1 MASSQPRIAFEAT
14 PQAFAAALIGATL
27 LFDGVGGLVV
37 ETEAYD
43 ATDPASH
50 AFRGQTAR
58 NAVMF
63 GAPGRAYVY
72 RIYGLHWC
80 LNIVCGDR
88 PGGAVL
94 FRALQPTHGLDR
106 MRERRGTDDAGR
118 LCSGPGRLCQ
128 ALAITA
134 AQNGTAMDRAPFELA
149 MPEGPTTVVAGPR
162 IGLSKAREQPWR
174 FGLAGSPHLS
184 RPFSDPGGVQRT

>member
-1 MASSQPRIAFEAT
+1 VASSQPRIAFEAT

-63 GAPGRAYVY
+63 GPPGRAYVY

-106 MRERRGTDDAGR
+106 MHERRGTDDTGR

-134 AQNGTAMDRAPFELA
+134 GQNGMAMDGPPFELA
-149 MPEGPTTVVAGPR
+149 MPDVPVTVVAGPR
-162 IGLSKAREQPWR
+162 IGLSKARERPWR
-174 FGLAGSPHLS
+174 FGLAGSPYLS
-184 RPFSDPGGVQRT
+184 RRFPSPQ